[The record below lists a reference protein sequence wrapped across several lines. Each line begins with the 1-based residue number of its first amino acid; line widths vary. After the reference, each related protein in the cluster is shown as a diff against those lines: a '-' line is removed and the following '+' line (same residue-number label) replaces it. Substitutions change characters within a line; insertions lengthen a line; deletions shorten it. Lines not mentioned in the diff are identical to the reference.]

1 MLALSRGKVTGAPK
15 ADDNCGA
22 GFIELRSAGNMKHQV
37 MFDPA
42 EQHGP
47 FLKDWEKC
55 VGAALNSIFAGDVS
69 PLWLKEGRACDENCV
84 YGGICG
90 SA

>member
-1 MLALSRGKVTGAPK
+1 
-15 ADDNCGA
+15 
-22 GFIELRSAGNMKHQV
+22 MKHQV

-47 FLKDWEKC
+47 FLKDWEKE

-69 PLWLKEGRACDENCV
+69 PLWLKEGRACEENCV
-84 YGGICG
+84 YRGICG